1 MKKLDTEVE
10 QYNYR
15 SFPNEFMWELK
26 DDTPEGHL
34 PLTNALRGTQ
44 LLNSILNHPAFEAE
58 EEEDGNKEE
67 DGFDDG
73 SNGNVG
79 LKKSRDT
86 SKPPLSKRVFKTDY
100 SF

>member
-15 SFPNEFMWELK
+15 SFPTEFIWEL
-26 DDTPEGHL
+26 DDETPEGHL

-44 LLNSILNHPAFEAE
+44 LLNSILNHPALESVE
-58 EEEDGNKEE
+58 EESKDGAQEE
-67 DGFDDG
+67 DIA
-73 SNGNVG
+73 NGGIGG
-79 LKKSRDT
+79 LKEKGPSA
-86 SKPPLSKRVFKTDY
+86 SKPSTKRIFKPDY